1 MKPLGIRDLMLLTAI
16 IAAHLAITKLAVD
29 FRENRLS
36 LVVLLVPSAL
46 TILIHRRLQ
55 LSWHIAAF
63 IHYPVSLV
71 WAFAYGVTF
80 SLCWNRLPHS
90 FFEKS
95 SVGLETPIH
104 YGTFCVEVMAILGI
118 VTSSIYAF
126 AATKLTADATRTDRR
141 TM

>member
-16 IAAHLAITKLAVD
+16 TAAHLAITKLAVD
-29 FRENRLS
+29 FRDNRLS
-36 LVVLLVPSAL
+36 LFVLLVPTSL
-46 TILIHRRLQ
+46 TILIHRRLR
-55 LSWHIAAF
+55 LPLHIAAF
-63 IHYPVSLV
+63 IHYPVTLV
-71 WAFAYGVTF
+71 WAFAYGVTYSF
-80 SLCWNRLPHS
+80 FWNRISHT

-126 AATKLTADATRTDRR
+126 AASKLSFDATTTDRR